1 MTPRERTDWV
11 KALATA
17 GGFARV
23 GVAAA
28 GPLPHMDGLDRWLSA
43 GMHAGMAYMARNI
56 ELRKDPAAI
65 VPGARS
71 VICLVVPYAPARD
84 VEAGP
89 GQGVIARYARG
100 RDYHKVLKSRCHAL
114 MDTIRREEPAFDG
127 RAFVDSAPLA
137 ERTLAV
143 LAGLGSVG
151 RNGCLIV
158 PGLGSYVLLSEIVC
172 NLELVPD
179 SPQAGPCDGCGRC
192 VSACPTGA
200 LTGDGLVDSR
210 RCISYWTLEDAGE
223 VPDFVA
229 QGMGA
234 RVLGCD
240 ACQEACPHN
249 VALPAG
255 DDEITGGASP
265 LSVLDLAQVLAWT
278 TAQWDQASRGRAW
291 RRADEHMVLRNALI
305 AAGNS
310 RMNRKTGHRV

>member
-23 GVAAA
+23 GVAVA
-28 GPLPHMDGLDRWLSA
+28 GALPHMDGLDRWLAA
-43 GMHAGMAYMARNI
+43 GMHAGMAYMARNT
-56 ELRKDPAAI
+56 ELRKDAAGI

-71 VICLVVPYAPARD
+71 GICLAVPYAPALD
-84 VEAGP
+84 VAAGP

-114 MDTIRREEPAFDG
+114 MDIIRQEEPSFDG
-127 RAFVDSAPLA
+127 RAFVDSAPLS

-158 PGLGSYVLLSEIVC
+158 PGLGSYVLLAEIVC

-179 SPQAGPCDGCGRC
+179 SPQAGPCDGCGKC

-200 LTGDGLVDSR
+200 LTGDGLVDAR

-229 QGMGA
+229 QRMGA

-240 ACQEACPHN
+240 ACQ
-249 VALPAG
+249 
-255 DDEITGGASP
+255 
-265 LSVLDLAQVLAWT
+265 
-278 TAQWDQASRGRAW
+278 
-291 RRADEHMVLRNALI
+291 
-305 AAGNS
+305 
-310 RMNRKTGHRV
+310 